1 MQTEEQRT
9 IGEFPASGSEGIIES
24 DAASLVRPCVLAKRF
39 STVSALS
46 EGSPGAAMLPNW
58 SSPFD
63 EATE

>member
-9 IGEFPASGSEGIIES
+9 TGEFPASGSEGIIES
-24 DAASLVRPCVLAKRF
+24 DADSLVRRVLAKRF

-46 EGSPGAAMLPNW
+46 EGSRGAAMLPSC

-63 EATE
+63 EAME